1 MKQIY
6 TITLTLL
13 IALSGFAGTTITAL
27 KNGKWSTK
35 GTWDLNRVPTNG
47 DIVVIPNGI
56 TVKLDNSIK
65 LDNLLVDISGSL
77 IFDNGKLHL
86 DENSRVVI
94 EATGMLEGDNA
105 NDQIKIG
112 NVLKYNG
119 KEGPIYGTRYADAI
133 TGKSPNGFIFG
144 ALPVRFLS
152 FNVTMKGGQ
161 AILEWSTAN
170 EQDNNR
176 FEIEKSNDGNHYSS
190 IGTVKAAGN
199 ASATQHYQFTDAN
212 AGAVNYYRIRQV
224 DDNGQY
230 AYSAIRMVKA
240 AEAANSARIYAAGS
254 QSIQINFNAPL
265 SENVKVNVLN
275 LNGQII
281 ASRNC
286 TAQTS
291 QLAIALNNPKG
302 LQIVEV
308 LSASGSR
315 QVQKILF

>member
-1 MKQIY
+1 MH
-6 TITLTLL
+6 LL
-13 IALSGFAGTTITAL
+13 
-27 KNGKWSTK
+27 
-35 GTWDLNRVPTNG
+35 
-47 DIVVIPNGI
+47 
-56 TVKLDNSIK
+56 
-65 LDNLLVDISGSL
+65 
-77 IFDNGKLHL
+77 
-86 DENSRVVI
+86 
-94 EATGMLEGDNA
+94 
-105 NDQIKIG
+105 
-112 NVLKYNG
+112 Y
-119 KEGPIYGTRYADAI
+119 RY
-133 TGKSPNGFIFG
+133 
-144 ALPVRFLS
+144 
-152 FNVTMKGGQ
+152 
-161 AILEWSTAN
+161 

-199 ASATQHYQFTDAN
+199 ASATQNYRFIDAN
-212 AGAVNYYRIRQV
+212 AGAVNYYRIKQV
-224 DDNGQY
+224 DDNGQF
-230 AYSAIRMVKA
+230 AYSAVKMVKT
-240 AEAANSARIYAAGS
+240 AEAANSARIYAAGN
-254 QSIQINFNAPL
+254 QNIQINFNAPL